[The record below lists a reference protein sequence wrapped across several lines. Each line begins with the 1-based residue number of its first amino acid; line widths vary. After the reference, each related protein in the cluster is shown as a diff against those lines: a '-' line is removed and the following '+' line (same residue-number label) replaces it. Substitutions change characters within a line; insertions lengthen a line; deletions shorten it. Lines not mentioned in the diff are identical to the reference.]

1 MIRVKFI
8 LNRSVSV
15 DDSSKLDI
23 GDPVS
28 TDRSSALFSQL
39 YSVTWALH
47 LLYEEI
53 KLDKVGDVK

>member
-8 LNRSVSV
+8 LNRSAV